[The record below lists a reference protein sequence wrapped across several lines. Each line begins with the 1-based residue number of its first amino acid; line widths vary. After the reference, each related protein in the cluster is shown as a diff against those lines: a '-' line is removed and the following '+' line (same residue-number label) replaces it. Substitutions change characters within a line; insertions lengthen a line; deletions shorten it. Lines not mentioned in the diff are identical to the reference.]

1 MVVNPSIYR
10 LETLCHSPG
19 KTFLLNL
26 QMSEQD
32 LACLRS
38 LHRRGLTTEQI
49 HRLTQEQIRKSRFF
63 PTTTIRTWLTDMD
76 DLTNLAEHLEQAS
89 RIPSPARS
97 VQIESR
103 LATSPGAPAKRPSPP
118 PTPSGEVREMID
130 QLMETNIELM
140 KLAAVILGTVGS
152 ERNRSDPL
160 THMNTQ
166 PAAVVTAVAYRY
178 RMTMTCYDY
187 QSSTA

>member
-1 MVVNPSIYR
+1 
-10 LETLCHSPG
+10 
-19 KTFLLNL
+19 
-26 QMSEQD
+26 MSEQD
-32 LACLRS
+32 LAGLRS

-103 LATSPGAPAKRPSPP
+103 LATSLTAAPAASALTSPGAPAKRPSPP

-130 QLMETNIELM
+130 QLMETNIQLM
-140 KLAAVILGTVGS
+140 KLATVILGTVGS
-152 ERNRSDPL
+152 ERN
-160 THMNTQ
+160 
-166 PAAVVTAVAYRY
+166 
-178 RMTMTCYDY
+178 
-187 QSSTA
+187 